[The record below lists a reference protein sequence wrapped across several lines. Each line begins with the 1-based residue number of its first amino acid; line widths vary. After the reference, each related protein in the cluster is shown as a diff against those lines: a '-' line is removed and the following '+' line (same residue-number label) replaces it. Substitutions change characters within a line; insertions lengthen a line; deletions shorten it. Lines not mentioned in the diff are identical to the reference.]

1 MKLKNWTVDHTKG
14 MLFGL
19 ITPIVVF
26 PLVLLF
32 LTWVQD
38 YYFEQLWNKFTY
50 NSHYRIKIITISII
64 ANLGWFYLFLNR
76 ERFNFAMGIILG
88 SMLYAP
94 YVVYVKF
101 F

>member
-1 MKLKNWTVDHTKG
+1 MKLRNWSLKHTQG
-14 MLFGL
+14 MLLGL
-19 ITPIVVF
+19 VTPLVIF

-32 LTWVQD
+32 MSWVQD
-38 YYFEQLWNKFTY
+38 YYFEQVWNKFMY

-76 ERFNFAMGIILG
+76 EKFNFAMGIILG

-94 YVVYVKF
+94 YVIYVKF